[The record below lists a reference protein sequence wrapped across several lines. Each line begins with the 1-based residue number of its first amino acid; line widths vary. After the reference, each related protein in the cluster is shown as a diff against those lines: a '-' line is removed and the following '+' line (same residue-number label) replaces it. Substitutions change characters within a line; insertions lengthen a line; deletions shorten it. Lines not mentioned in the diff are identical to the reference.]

1 MEQIRGL
8 YQGKTFLGAAPTAV
22 WGENKVRLIL
32 STALLLML
40 SCSALA
46 AVETQQ
52 LGPYSV
58 SFDMKTD
65 MKYQMQNRT
74 VENPLA
80 TSYIM
85 QIITDNN
92 TRAQVTITDY
102 KNLTDATLAMYKT
115 LFAMDLA
122 MIGINVTEIA
132 DITIDDDK
140 KGLLISGRPFPQ
152 NTAVPSD
159 LTLYRAMYW
168 RDSIDWELAPLSAG
182 KTSVDIASTYPQ
194 DVTDGLLSSIQVV
207 PAESP
212 AK

>member
-1 MEQIRGL
+1 
-8 YQGKTFLGAAPTAV
+8 
-22 WGENKVRLIL
+22 
-32 STALLLML
+32 ML

-52 LGPYSV
+52 LGPYNV
-58 SFDMKTD
+58 SLDMKTD
-65 MKYQMQNRT
+65 MKYQVQNRT

-85 QIITDNN
+85 QIFSDNN

-102 KNLTDATLAMYKT
+102 KDLTDATLAMYKT

-122 MIGINVTEIA
+122 MIGINVTEMK
-132 DITIDDDK
+132 DITIDEK
-140 KGLLISGRPFPQ
+140 EGLLISGQPFPQ

-168 RDSIDWELAPLSAG
+168 LDSIDWDLAPVSAG
-182 KTSVDIASTYPQ
+182 KTSVDIASTYPR
-194 DVTDGLLSSIQVV
+194 DVTEGLLGSIHVE
-207 PAESP
+207 PAGSP
-212 AK
+212 A